1 MDVRANKVQCR
12 ASECVCYEC
21 YVFWYVLIYVGKVQ
35 IITQVLGENLS
46 YVRDAE
52 NIKHACMGYDWVE
65 YYQR

>member
-1 MDVRANKVQCR
+1 M
-12 ASECVCYEC
+12 CVCGYEC
-21 YVFWYVLIYVGKVQ
+21 FVFWYVLIYVGKVQ

-52 NIKHACMGYDWVE
+52 NIKQACMGYDWVE